1 MPANTRTKVGE
12 VEMVDKTTVS
22 YSLKVGF
29 SMRQIR
35 DSQVQSTST
44 SAPSSAAQ
52 APTASAAAPSA
63 PTPAVAL
70 PTISLAEATPA
81 AAASSVPQ
89 AATTTQKEL
98 SPGISLY
105 TTKYQNQQGKVV
117 GMCYEVQSDTAL
129 EFTLS
134 IDGSRNL
141 QLTDG
146 SMKCTTQM
154 PANTRTKVGE
164 VEMVDK
170 TTVSYSL
177 KVGFSMRQI
186 SVCADPTSASAG
198 PSQLTTTA
206 GPAGSD
212 NTTASSAAAAITAA
226 TSIPAATVEPGNGN
240 AGTGTGHRKLSRVS
254 AEEMQ
259 ALNTCLQ
266 EMFSNYAGFK
276 GITNKGCVEWASQH
290 GLLDKKLT
298 KQDVGAVRL
307 FVGRAACIDY

>member
-1 MPANTRTKVGE
+1 MKFSCTHEQAKCCFDAPGRLPENAHANAPSETDGGNLGQGWSGEDGERFAYGAGKRTANSGPTTTPVDHAPA
-12 VEMVDKTTVS
+12 
-22 YSLKVGF
+22 GF
-29 SMRQIR
+29 QTG
-35 DSQVQSTST
+35 QVQIQEVKKV
-44 SAPSSAAQ
+44 A
-52 APTASAAAPSA
+52 
-63 PTPAVAL
+63 PAVSNSIAD
-70 PTISLAEATPA
+70 ATPA
-81 AAASSVPQ
+81 
-89 AATTTQKEL
+89 TTTTKEM

-240 AGTGTGHRKLSRVS
+240 AGTGTGHRKLRLVPKQKRSS
-254 AEEMQ
+254 
-259 ALNTCLQ
+259 LQ
-266 EMFSNYAGFK
+266 S
-276 GITNKGCVEWASQH
+276 IPRPIV
-290 GLLDKKLT
+290 
-298 KQDVGAVRL
+298 
-307 FVGRAACIDY
+307 